1 MSVLIFFLGV
11 YLPLVNEV
19 YTYNYKNY
27 YSDNEFYCS
36 ILFNQVNHE
45 APSQVDTQEDH
56 KLNDTHKMLPSPPLG
71 SATALDPDV
80 EVIKTADMEDQPVLA
95 RQIERRPGD
104 PRTRLMGPR

>member
-1 MSVLIFFLGV
+1 MYS
-11 YLPLVNEV
+11 N
-19 YTYNYKNY
+19 NYKNY
-27 YSDNEFYCS
+27 SGDNEFYCS
-36 ILFNQVNHE
+36 ILLKQVNHE
-45 APSQVDTQEDH
+45 AASQVDTQEDH

-104 PRTRLMGPR
+104 PRVRLMGPRYGMCMKVEELIFFI

>member
-1 MSVLIFFLGV
+1 M
-11 YLPLVNEV
+11 